1 MTVPGLLP
9 VHAGLRPPTVN
20 FSLER
25 ARRQSLRV
33 VAVNAVGLYSLVRL
47 ERGAVEPGVPGQ
59 FFMLAAPGSVLP
71 RPMSLCLAPPGEL
84 AFLIDPIGPGTRALC
99 ALEPGD
105 AIHVLG
111 PLGNGFDLGV
121 EQPLLVGGGIG
132 IAPLPYLSEQLGQP
146 RAVLGFRSAA
156 HAEAAALVPNAQVV
170 IEPTLVTALV
180 PHEPVDVLAC
190 GPEPMLEAVRRLAP
204 RAQLAWEAPMA
215 CGYGACYACVVDIGG
230 HLKRLCVEGP
240 VLRAP

>member
-1 MTVPGLLP
+1 GCAGCPSAVHHDHLGRCRGRPRDRQRPRRDGALPPGKTWGRTWGNPWFPHEPPPSGFGHRMTVPGLLP

-84 AFLIDPIGPGTRALC
+84 ASLLDPIGPGTRALC

-121 EQPLLVGGGIG
+121 EQPLLVG
-132 IAPLPYLSEQLGQP
+132 
-146 RAVLGFRSAA
+146 
-156 HAEAAALVPNAQVV
+156 
-170 IEPTLVTALV
+170 
-180 PHEPVDVLAC
+180 
-190 GPEPMLEAVRRLAP
+190 
-204 RAQLAWEAPMA
+204 
-215 CGYGACYACVVDIGG
+215 
-230 HLKRLCVEGP
+230 
-240 VLRAP
+240 